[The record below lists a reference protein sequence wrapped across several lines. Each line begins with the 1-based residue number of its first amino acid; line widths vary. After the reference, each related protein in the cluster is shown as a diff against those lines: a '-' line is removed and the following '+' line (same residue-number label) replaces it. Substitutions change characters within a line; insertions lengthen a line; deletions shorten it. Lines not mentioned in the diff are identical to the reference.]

1 MKAVEQAVELIV
13 LLLDLASPV
22 MTTMWIVVVFFPSPG
37 EFVILLLLPCLVS
50 MKLFPSTAPAAA
62 VAAAAAADMGYMS
75 AAAVDI
81 AATAVVAA
89 VDIAAADMGYMSAA
103 AVDIA
108 ATAVAAAVDIAATAV
123 AAAVD
128 IAAADMC
135 YMSATAVAADRR

>member
-62 VAAAAAADMGYMS
+62 VAAAA
-75 AAAVDI
+75 V
-81 AATAVVAA
+81 
-89 VDIAAADMGYMSAA
+89 ADMGYMSAA